1 LIDKPQREMRKLNL
15 RVSKIVLVGF
25 AACLNN
31 LSLAQNKTANYLDYY
46 KLIND
51 AEVQLYEKD
60 TSSAINTYLLAF
72 KNFAGFEVDYYTPI
86 ELTLTQRKY
95 KLTYWFIEQKVLNTG
110 WFALDQLFG
119 KQLYDGFIHSTYG
132 KKYLNNFPKWI
143 AENEKKYDLSKLRL
157 LASIDASDQ
166 LVRNGTLRPIKK
178 YIPNDSIYWAARFE
192 IIHNVDSTN
201 FIRFQNYCQEYGFPG
216 RISLGGKD
224 QYSSTFLI
232 HVFKYIDISEV
243 IVSTFEKKRFLFLDS
258 LLKKQ
263 VLLGEYEPNDFAYCM
278 DYSLDADSVALY
290 GIPRYW
296 YGKEFINY
304 PLLDPENVNKRRA
317 EIGLMPIEI
326 ERKIKN
332 LPLPPNYVV
341 K

>member
-1 LIDKPQREMRKLNL
+1 MKPNLKLLN
-15 RVSKIVLVGF
+15 IMLVCL
-25 AACLNN
+25 AACLYNP
-31 LSLAQNKTANYLDYY
+31 SVAQSSIADYSEYY
-46 KLIND
+46 KMIND
-51 AEVQLYEKD
+51 AELKLYYKD
-60 TSSAINTYLLAF
+60 SLGALNTFERAF
-72 KNFAGFEVDYYTPI
+72 VNFAGFEVDYYTPI
-86 ELTLTQRKY
+86 RLTLIQKKY

-119 KQLYDGFIHSTYG
+119 KQLYDGFIHSNYG
-132 KKYLNNFPKWI
+132 KKYLSNFPKWI

-201 FIRFQNYCQEYGFPG
+201 FIRFQNYCNQYGFPG

-232 HVFKYIDISEV
+232 HVFKYIDTSEV
-243 IVSTFEKKRFLFLDS
+243 TVSTFEKKRFLFLDS

>member
-1 LIDKPQREMRKLNL
+1 MINRKEIMIIKL
-15 RVSKIVLVGF
+15 RLYKIVLIWLT
-25 AACLNN
+25 ACL
-31 LSLAQNKTANYLDYY
+31 SYSGIAQNKTANYLDYY

-51 AEVQLYEKD
+51 AEVELYEKD

-119 KQLYDGFIHSTYG
+119 KQLYDGFIHSAYG
-132 KKYLNNFPKWI
+132 KKYLYNFPKWI
-143 AENEKKYDLSKLRL
+143 AENEKNYNFNNLRL
-157 LASIDASDQ
+157 MASIDASDQ
-166 LVRNGTLRPIKK
+166 LVRDGTLRPFKK
-178 YIPNDSIYWAARFE
+178 YMHNDSVYRAARSE

-216 RISLGGKD
+216 RKSLGGKD
-224 QYSSTFLI
+224 LYSSAFLI
-232 HVFKYIDISEV
+232 HVFKYADATASN
-243 IVSTFEKKRFLFLDS
+243 FEKERFLFLDS
-258 LLKKQ
+258 MLKKQ

>member
-1 LIDKPQREMRKLNL
+1 MYNLQIEMKPR
-15 RVSKIVLVGF
+15 
-25 AACLNN
+25 
-31 LSLAQNKTANYLDYY
+31 LSLFNSLLIIIMTMSARLSFAQNKTANYLDYY
-46 KLIND
+46 KIIND
-51 AEVQLYEKD
+51 AEVKLYEKD
-60 TSSAINTYLLAF
+60 TTAAINTYLLAF

-119 KQLYDGFIHSTYG
+119 KQLYDGFIHSSYG
-132 KKYLNNFPKWI
+132 KKYLYNFPKWI
-143 AENEKKYDLSKLRL
+143 AENEKNYNFNNLRL
-157 LASIDASDQ
+157 MASIDASDQ
-166 LVRNGTLRPIKK
+166 LVRDGTLRPFKK
-178 YIPNDSIYWAARFE
+178 YMHNDSVYRAARSE

-216 RISLGGKD
+216 RKSLGGKD
-224 QYSSTFLI
+224 LYTSAFLI
-232 HVFKYIDISEV
+232 HVFKYADATASN
-243 IVSTFEKKRFLFLDS
+243 FEKERFLFLDS
-258 LLKKQ
+258 MLKKQ
-263 VLLGEYEPNDFAYCM
+263 VLLGEYEPKAFAYCM

-290 GIPRYW
+290 GIPRYL

-326 ERKIKN
+326 ERKIKG
-332 LPLPPNYVV
+332 LPLPPNYVNT
-341 K
+341 KP